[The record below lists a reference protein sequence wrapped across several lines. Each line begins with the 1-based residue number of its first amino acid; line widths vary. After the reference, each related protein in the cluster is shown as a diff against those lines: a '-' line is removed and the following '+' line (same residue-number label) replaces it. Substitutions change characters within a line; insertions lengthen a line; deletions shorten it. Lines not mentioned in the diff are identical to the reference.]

1 MQRRGYM
8 SAVAALAATKWAAAD
23 YDIEDAEEWK
33 PATGGHYFTGR
44 FAPSAIDS
52 TSQNSTHLLEF
63 RDGDFSDRVLNVQY
77 DEDHVNVVIEG
88 RADGGVC
95 AGALA
100 ELSPEQAK
108 ELAATIYM
116 AAEEQSRR
124 AWKDHEWSEGE
135 Q

>member
-1 MQRRGYM
+1 MQRREYM
-8 SAVAALAATKWAAAD
+8 SAVAGLAASNWAAED
-23 YDIEDAEEWK
+23 YDIEDADEWD
-33 PATGGHYFTGR
+33 PATPGHYFTGR
-44 FAPSAIDS
+44 FAPSAITS

-77 DEDHVNVVIEG
+77 DEDHVNVAIEG
-88 RADGGVC
+88 SADGGVC

-108 ELAATIYM
+108 EIAAALYM

-124 AWKDHEWSEGE
+124 EWAEL
-135 Q
+135 